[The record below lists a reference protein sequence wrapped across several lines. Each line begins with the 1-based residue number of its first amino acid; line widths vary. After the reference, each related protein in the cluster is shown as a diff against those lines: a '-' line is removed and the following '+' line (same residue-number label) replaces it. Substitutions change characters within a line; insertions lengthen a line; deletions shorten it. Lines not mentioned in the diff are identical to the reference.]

1 MEMELRNKFIGQE
14 VRRIVLSLKKPSGVF
29 YHVFSI
35 LEKIDGSMPDYEDFE
50 PNCGTEYNDCVKSA
64 PGKEDKLF
72 LTVDRITV
80 TEALYEQPW
89 KDYYS
94 GSTLLEPYTT
104 EYRWPVGENDWRI
117 IPSDESYST
126 ELKEILPRRYCPQ
139 YVRYC
144 IPTKQPDE
152 LSTIIKNEKLRSQLT
167 ELTKRNLGYDLAEHS
182 IYLGGFVFLGYNDIY
197 SKISFTE
204 KDTRDGVFCRI
215 TYKNNHIRPLLKLCC
230 KRKGYDDGVIDSKI
244 IELDGSRNLYDLAF
258 DNQFHALEVNI
269 YDEHDN
275 LLDFYNHLVFIH
287 AIHFDMRVGDR
298 EVNLTDKDGN
308 TIKTIQK
315 YIEGDRSVIGDKN
328 PTGGL
333 LDSSPEYAY
342 RKFEETLDFVFYDG
356 DKDREKE
363 NIDKSDKD
371 ILQILN
377 TAKERIYIC
386 DVFFDLKSLGR
397 FVVPMASRTVPV
409 KILSGKNELKKDNK
423 REDLAKSI
431 KEVNEKGIANV
442 ECRLLTGKK
451 APLHDRYIVADEQ
464 VWMLGCSLNEF
475 GIRATTLI
483 RVPKD
488 YRQKLIDRAEEWWN
502 DGTLTVDINDV
513 EDNDKTR
520 KSCFIC
526 KWIDKLCRR

>member
-1 MEMELRNKFIGQE
+1 MELRDKFIGQE
-14 VRRIVLSLKKPSGVF
+14 VRRIVLSLKKPTGVF

-35 LEKIDGSMPDYEDFE
+35 FEKIDDSMPDYGDFE
-50 PNCGTEYNDCVKSA
+50 PNCETEYNDCVKTAS
-64 PGKEDKLF
+64 GKEDKLF

-89 KDYYS
+89 KEYYS
-94 GSTLLEPYTT
+94 GETILKPYTT
-104 EYRWPVGENDWRI
+104 EFRWPVGKNGWRI
-117 IPSDESYST
+117 IPSDENYSA
-126 ELKEILPRRYCPQ
+126 ELKEILPRRFCPR

-152 LSTIIKNEKLRSQLT
+152 LSAIIKNEKLKHQLT

-182 IYLGGFVFLGYNDIY
+182 IYIGGYVFLGYNDIY

-204 KDTRDGVFCRI
+204 IDTKDGIFCRI
-215 TYKNNHIRPLLKLCC
+215 TYKNIINRPLLKLYCE
-230 KRKGYDDGVIDSKI
+230 RMGYDDGIIDSKL
-244 IELDGSRNLYDLAF
+244 IELDGSRNLYELAF
-258 DNQFHALEVNI
+258 NNQFHALKVNI
-269 YDEHDN
+269 YDEHNN

-287 AIHFDMRVGDR
+287 AIHFDIRVGDR
-298 EVNLTDKDGN
+298 EVNMMDKDGN
-308 TIKTIQK
+308 TIKTVQK

-328 PTGGL
+328 PTEGL

-342 RKFEETLDFVFYDG
+342 RKFEKALDFVFYDG
-356 DKDREKE
+356 DMDGIKE
-363 NIDKSDKD
+363 NIEKTDKD

-409 KILSGKNELKKDNK
+409 KILSGKNELKKNNK
-423 REDLAKSI
+423 REDLAKTI

-451 APLHDRYIVADEQ
+451 APLHDRFIVADEQ
-464 VWMLGCSLNEF
+464 VWMLGCSLSEF
-475 GIRATTLI
+475 GYRATTLI

-488 YRQKLIDRAEEWWN
+488 YRQKLIDRAEQWWN
-502 DGTLTVDINDV
+502 DGMRTVDINEV
-513 EDNDKTR
+513 EK
-520 KSCFIC
+520 
-526 KWIDKLCRR
+526 